1 MNPPPVIQTM
11 ALAKS
16 YRGTMALE
24 PFDLE
29 LHSGS
34 ALALL
39 GRNGAGKS
47 TLIRIL
53 MGFIAASSGRAR
65 VFGTRS
71 ATACRKTSVL
81 VSVTSPRARKC
92 PAA

>member
-47 TLIRIL
+47 TLVRIL
-53 MGFIAASSGRAR
+53 MGFITASSGRAR
-65 VFGTRS
+65 VFGTDPH
-71 ATACRKTSVL
+71 ACRNTSVL